1 MSPLLF
7 NFLIADM
14 EEEIRKVKWERAKL
28 GENKIYTL
36 AYADDMVLLAENEK
50 EMRSMIERLQ
60 GYLERD

>member
-36 AYADDMVLLAENEK
+36 GYADMVLLAENEK